1 MTHRTQ
7 IILENEQHRRAKSKA
22 AELGISLAEYI
33 RKLIE
38 RDLAKPDAVSDAS
51 AIYDLGHGGTTDV
64 ARDKDAMLGDA
75 VAEAPPA

>member
-1 MTHRTQ
+1 MAHRTQ

-33 RKLIE
+33 RRLVE
-38 RDLAKPDAVSDAS
+38 RDLAEPDVGSDAS
-51 AIYDLGHGGTTDV
+51 AIYDLGHGGATDV
-64 ARDKDAMLGDA
+64 GRDKDAMLGEA